1 MKKAILIILI
11 LSVLLMCACST
22 GNSGISSQESNS
34 SREESNSSEE
44 KSKQEE
50 SSEQTEPNV
59 IVTVTRDFMDERYS
73 KILMGFDLDPALS
86 SIQERSKTGLP
97 ENYISDHEKNID
109 EYFYYRM
116 FKVEDGGYFYVFIR
130 KFQQNESLNSQNN
143 DIVSHFAYVEKPMK
157 MNDFNG
163 LSVGDTLEDVI
174 AIDPGARY
182 VKDYAIVSLHLC
194 SDGLVVIGYDEYI
207 EGQERKILS
216 IDYSEDY
223 TFLRND
229 NAGEYSDES
238 GEVYTV
244 GYPYYSCAIAP
255 EDYPKE

>member
-1 MKKAILIILI
+1 MKKVILNILF
-11 LSVLLMCACST
+11 LSILLMCACGT
-22 GNSGISSQESNS
+22 GRDNTSSQDNNS
-34 SREESNSSEE
+34 S
-44 KSKQEE
+44 QEE

-59 IVTVTRDFMDERYS
+59 ITTVTRDFVDERYS
-73 KILMGFDLDPALS
+73 KRKLYIHQFMS
-86 SIQERSKTGLP
+86 SIPKSSGTGLIKD
-97 ENYISDHEKNID
+97 YISDHEKNID

>member
-1 MKKAILIILI
+1 MKKVILIILI
-11 LSVLLMCACST
+11 LSTLLMCACGT
-22 GNSGISSQESNS
+22 GNSDTSSQ
-34 SREESNSSEE
+34 ESNSSEE

-50 SSEQTEPNV
+50 SSEQIEPD
-59 IVTVTRDFMDERYS
+59 ITTTVTRDFVDERYS
-73 KILMGFDLDPALS
+73 KILMGFDLNPVLS

-97 ENYISDHEKNID
+97 EDYVSDHEKNID

-116 FKVEDGGYFYVFIR
+116 FKVDDGGYFYVFIR
-130 KFQQNESLNSQNN
+130 KLQQSENIDPQHI
-143 DIVSHFAYVEKPMK
+143 DTVSHFAYVEKPMK
-157 MNDFNG
+157 MNDFND

-207 EGQERKILS
+207 EGQGRKILS